1 MSTTLPARSYAGAQL
16 QALCRSHSK
25 AALQSACVGFV
36 CLLRVS
42 RARAPR
48 SARGRRTAGAL
59 HRREVAA
66 PRSANARGGGLNRPS
81 RNGRSSAGEL
91 RRALFEEGATRL
103 LPVLAREG
111 PVDVGHLETE
121 LV

>member
-16 QALCRSHSK
+16 QALCRRHSK

-36 CLLRVS
+36 CLLRLS

-48 SARGRRTAGAL
+48 SARPRRTAGA
-59 HRREVAA
+59 
-66 PRSANARGGGLNRPS
+66 PRSPRSGRPALGERAWRRLEPALARD
-81 RNGRSSAGEL
+81 GRSSAGEL
-91 RRALFEEGATRL
+91 RRALFDEGATRL

-111 PVDVGHLETE
+111 PVDVGHLET
-121 LV
+121 